1 MFQSVRSRLTFWY
14 TAILALVLVTFSG
27 ISYALLARAIRS
39 ATDSSLAATAHE
51 FTGAF
56 SHDAPNRGGDVLLD
70 FRYSDRE
77 IMVFNERG
85 QVVASSPSQMSG
97 TKRQQLVALLR
108 AGVTG
113 FRTLTGDHDGDG
125 MRIFAEVISV
135 IGKRYTV
142 VVAQSLNEQADRLD
156 SAAHAVFL
164 GIPLALLI
172 AAGGG
177 YLMARKSLAP
187 VALMSMKARQIG
199 AATLS
204 DRIEVGNERDELG
217 YLAAT
222 LNDLLE
228 RLQRAFESQQRFMA
242 DASHELRTP
251 LSIIQGEADV
261 VLSRDDR
268 RAGEYR
274 ESIQIMQ
281 AAATKLTRIVQNLFL
296 LVRTD
301 AGRYPVRP
309 SRFYLDELLADCV
322 RALRSVAV
330 AKRIQLSCDTPAE
343 LLIEADEE
351 LIHRLMLNLID
362 NALKFTPEE
371 GHVTVR
377 ALRSASDYQV
387 TVTDTGSGIALKDQP
402 YVFDRFFRGDRAR
415 TWRDVGTA
423 GSSGAGLGL
432 SIAKWIAE
440 VHGGAIRLESS
451 DGGGTTFTVKLPAS
465 SLDASLPLDQA
476 HETVSDVF
484 RR

>member
-56 SHDAPNRGGDVLLD
+56 SRDAPNRGGAVLLD

-85 QVVASSPSQMSG
+85 QVVASSRTQMS
-97 TKRQQLVALLR
+97 TTERQQLLALLR
-108 AGVTG
+108 EGVTG
-113 FRTLTGDHDGDG
+113 FRTLTDDRDGDG

-142 VVAQSLNEQADRLD
+142 VVAESLHKQANRLE

-172 AAGGG
+172 AAAGG

-204 DRIEVGNERDELG
+204 ERIEVRNERDELG

-268 RAGEYR
+268 RSGEYR

-330 AKRIQLSCDTPAE
+330 AKRIHLSCDTPAE

-351 LIHRLMLNLID
+351 LIHRLVLNLVD
-362 NALKFTPEE
+362 NALKFTPQE
-371 GHVTVR
+371 GQVSVR
-377 ALRSASDYQV
+377 ARRSDSDYQV
-387 TVTDTGSGIALKDQP
+387 TVTDTGSGIAPRDQP

-440 VHGGAIRLESS
+440 VHGGTIRLESS
-451 DGGGTTFTVKLPAS
+451 DRRGTTFTVTLPATS
-465 SLDASLPLDQA
+465 VPDSTAIDQT
-476 HETVSDVF
+476 HEPVSDVL